1 MLCSRRMTALGRET
15 ATDADLVRKIA
26 AGNGAGGAVADG
38 LRKAE
43 AELCHRFAPR
53 IRLYGLRHLR
63 DEDRARDL
71 VQAVLLA
78 LLVAV
83 REGRIAEPE
92 HVDRFVLGTCRN
104 TSLRIREQASRAT
117 PAPEEK
123 LDVASFLPNT
133 ELIDASAL
141 VQCVAAL
148 DPRGRVVVTMSF
160 FEERSPEQIATSLA
174 TSAGNVRVLRH
185 RAIAAL
191 RQCLDGKGEGA
202 RPRATSE
209 RASS

>member
-1 MLCSRRMTALGRET
+1 MTALGRET
-15 ATDADLVRKIA
+15 VTDADLVRKIA
-26 AGNGAGGAVADG
+26 AGSGAGGAMADA

-43 AELCHRFAPR
+43 AELCQRFAPR

-63 DEDRARDL
+63 DEDRSRDL
-71 VQAVLLA
+71 IQAVLLA

-83 REGRIAEPE
+83 RSGRIAEPE

-104 TSLRIREQASRAT
+104 TTMRMREQGARAT
-117 PAPEEK
+117 PVEEEK
-123 LDVASFLPNT
+123 LDVASFLQNT

-148 DPRGRVVVTMSF
+148 DARGRMVVTMSF
-160 FEERSPEQIATSLA
+160 FEERSPDQIATSLA

-191 RQCLDGKGEGA
+191 RQCLDGRGA
-202 RPRATSE
+202 ALGAGAPSE
-209 RASS
+209 RAPS